1 MSLPPPTT
9 GVQATVISVLDV
21 PSTDPTRVGKMDALI
36 TYRIDPLH
44 SFTIRIPAE
53 NLTPDKIDAAVR
65 SDYAVRKQYINRV
78 VNL

>member
-1 MSLPPPTT
+1 MALNVTPT

-21 PSTDPTRVGKMDALI
+21 PSTDPNRMGKMDALI

-44 SFTIRIPAE
+44 SFTIRLPAE
-53 NLTPDKIDAAVR
+53 GLTPDKVDAAVR
-65 SDYAVRKQYINRV
+65 SDYAVRKLLINRT